1 MAAEQRREIEQNFR
15 AFEGY
20 LATLL
25 PEHAGEFAL
34 LHGGELV
41 DLFPTAI
48 DAMTEGYHRF
58 GGDGLFSI
66 QRVIDRPVD
75 LGFISYA
82 AGERDTL

>member
-15 AFEGY
+15 VFEGC

-25 PEHAGEFAL
+25 PAHAGEFAL
-34 LHGGELV
+34 LHSGELIGV
-41 DLFPTAI
+41 FPSAV

-58 GGDGLFSI
+58 GEDGLFSI

-75 LGFISYA
+75 LGFVSYA
-82 AGERDTL
+82 AGERDAI